1 MKKFGKPIAAAPG
14 SASEIVWL
22 SGVGRPSRCVS
33 PASTLTLSLWLPSP
47 DDEEDGACGARS
59 RAARR
64 WLCPRLLRH
73 LILFEP
79 LRFVFEVFFVVELS
93 GFGADWRPGPGDGS
107 GVVVG
112 GGSAAAG
119 WTVS

>member
-1 MKKFGKPIAAAPG
+1 MRNLSMKKFGTPIAAAPR
-14 SASEIVWL
+14 SASGIVRL
-22 SGVGRPSRCVS
+22 PGVGRRAGCVN
-33 PASTLTLSLWLPSP
+33 PASTWPLSLWWPSP

-112 GGSAAAG
+112 GGSAA
-119 WTVS
+119 